1 MMGGLRH
8 GCQERGVRG
17 WEGGLFGLSVSVCG
31 GGGFSGNKMASSG
44 EWRAEGEQD
53 GGHLWDGRRL

>member
-8 GCQERGVRG
+8 GCQEWGG
-17 WEGGLFGLSVSVCG
+17 GGLFGLSVSVCGGG

-53 GGHLWDGRRL
+53 GGHLWDGRRP